1 MGLIKATMD
10 SVTGVLGDQWKEY
23 FYCDSLPSTVLIK
36 KGLST
41 GTSHE
46 DNIIANGSIIALNQG
61 QCALIIEDGEII
73 DIVSE
78 PGQFIWDSSTSPCIF
93 TGNLKDSVRESFRE
107 VYKRTQFHGTT
118 GKDQRIY
125 FINLKLIENN
135 LFGTQSPIAFRFVDT
150 SINADFDLHIQCRG
164 RFSYQIIDPV
174 KFYSNIAGNVEDVYH
189 SNDIFEQL
197 RAEFMNSFC
206 ISLSSISSIGMRP
219 SELLKYTNVIIN
231 EMNSNMKESWANL
244 RGIKLISIAFES
256 INLPDEEQK
265 MLTNLQEKRAYS
277 AQDVALGHFNQARGD
292 ALKMAASNE
301 NGNIL
306 AFAGIDIAMNKGQEL
321 THSLVSNQ
329 DSKNNSIE
337 LRIQRLNLLK
347 GKISQEIYDKKLD
360 EILSEI

>member
-1 MGLIKATMD
+1 MGLIKTTID
-10 SVTGVLGDQWKEY
+10 SVSGVLDDQWKEY
-23 FYCDSLPSTVLIK
+23 FYCDSLPATVLIK

-41 GTSHE
+41 RKTHE
-46 DNIIANGSIIALNQG
+46 DNIIANGSIIAVNQG

-78 PGQFIWDSSTSPCIF
+78 PGKFIWDSSTSPCVF

-107 VYKRTQFHGTT
+107 ISKRFQFQGTT

-135 LFGTQSPIAFRFVDT
+135 LFGTQTPIAFRFVDV

-164 RFSYQIIDPV
+164 RFSYQIIDPI

-189 SNDIFEQL
+189 SSEICEQL
-197 RAEFMNSFC
+197 RAEFMNSFY
-206 ISLSSISSIGMRP
+206 IALSSISSSGMRP
-219 SELLKYTNVIIN
+219 SELLKYTNVIVN
-231 EMNSNMKESWANL
+231 EMNSNMEDSWGNL
-244 RGIKLISIAFES
+244 RGIKLISIAFEA

-265 MLTNLQEKRAYS
+265 ILTNLQEKRAYS
-277 AQDVALGHFNQARGD
+277 TQDVALGHFNQARGD
-292 ALKMAASNE
+292 ALRMAASNE

-306 AFAGIDIAMNKGQEL
+306 AFAGVDIAMNKGEEI
-321 THSLVSNQ
+321 TRSLETNQ
-329 DSKNNSIE
+329 DLKNNSIE
-337 LRIQRLNLLK
+337 LRLQRLDLLK
-347 GKISQEIYDKKLD
+347 DKISQEAYDKKIE

>member
-10 SVTGVLGDQWKEY
+10 SVSGVFGDQWKEY

-41 GTSHE
+41 GTTHE
-46 DNIIANGSIIALNQG
+46 DNIIANGSIIAVNHG

-107 VYKRTQFHGTT
+107 VYKRVQFHGTT
-118 GKDQRIY
+118 AKDQRIY

-135 LFGTQSPIAFRFVDT
+135 LFGTQSPIAFRFVDI

-164 RFSYQIIDPV
+164 RFSYQIIDPI

-197 RAEFMNSFC
+197 RAEFMNSFG

-219 SELLKYTNVIIN
+219 SELLKYTNVIVN
-231 EMNSNMKESWANL
+231 EMNSNMRESWANL

-277 AQDVALGHFNQARGD
+277 AHDVALGHFNQARGD

-306 AFAGIDIAMNKGQEL
+306 AFAGIDIAMNRGQEL

-347 GKISQEIYDKKLD
+347 GKISQEVYDKKLD